1 MNKEQAAKDYQYEMG
16 SHDEWLSRSFIA
28 GATWQEQQNANIPTQ
43 KKIHKASVESGNYK
57 SFRKGAEW
65 AIQQIHTH
73 PHSTYMEFAEWYK
86 TEDMTPI
93 YFAIHKTTTHDLFQ
107 YWITNVK
114 NKG

>member
-1 MNKEQAAKDYQYEMG
+1 MNKEQAANVFNETDTDVYTSLQ
-16 SHDEWLSRSFIA
+16 DAFIA

-73 PHSTYMEFAEWYK
+73 PHSTYMEFAEWYRYNVGYGL
-86 TEDMTPI
+86 TNTP
-93 YFAIHKTTTHDLFQ
+93 DLFQ

-114 NKG
+114 NKQ